1 MTLLSKF
8 QPAMVGRV
16 ASIGLATV
24 ALGAV
29 AIRSVEPA
37 PAKAQGVPPPAAVG
51 KLYEETCTA
60 CHGTDLDWQPSSGR
74 GTVYS
79 FTAVHRAPLESFKV
93 DVPYVIAIVALEEGV
108 RAMVNLRGVDPETVA
123 IGMPIE
129 VFFEPTEGEYPL
141 PQARPR

>member
-1 MTLLSKF
+1 MSKPLPQPNVVTQRFWSSCKDGRFEF
-8 QPAMVGRV
+8 QHC
-16 ASIGLATV
+16 
-24 ALGAV
+24 
-29 AIRSVEPA
+29 
-37 PAKAQGVPPPAAVG
+37 KACGHSQFPPR
-51 KLYEETCTA
+51 LTCTA
-60 CHGTDLDWQPSSGR
+60 CHGADLDWLPSSGR

-79 FTAVHRAPLESFKV
+79 FTVVHRAPLESFKS

-108 RAMVNLRGVDPETVA
+108 RAMVNLRGVDPETVS

>member
-1 MTLLSKF
+1 MSKPHPQPNVVTQRFWSSCKDGRFEF
-8 QPAMVGRV
+8 QHC
-16 ASIGLATV
+16 
-24 ALGAV
+24 
-29 AIRSVEPA
+29 
-37 PAKAQGVPPPAAVG
+37 KACGHNQFPPR
-51 KLYEETCTA
+51 LTCTA
-60 CHGTDLDWQPSSGR
+60 SHSADLDWLPSSGR

-79 FTAVHRAPLESFKV
+79 FTVVHRAPLESFKA

-108 RAMVNLRGVDPETVA
+108 RAMVNLRGVDPKAVA

>member
-1 MTLLSKF
+1 MSKPLPQPNVVTQRFWSSCKDGRFEF
-8 QPAMVGRV
+8 QHC
-16 ASIGLATV
+16 
-24 ALGAV
+24 
-29 AIRSVEPA
+29 
-37 PAKAQGVPPPAAVG
+37 KACGHSQFPPR
-51 KLYEETCTA
+51 LTCTA
-60 CHGTDLDWQPSSGR
+60 CHGTDLDWLPSSGR

-79 FTAVHRAPLESFKV
+79 FTVVHRAPLESFKV

-108 RAMVNLRGVDPETVA
+108 RAMVNLRGVDPEIVS

>member
-1 MTLLSKF
+1 MSKPLPQPNVVTQRFWSSCKDGRFEF
-8 QPAMVGRV
+8 QHC
-16 ASIGLATV
+16 
-24 ALGAV
+24 
-29 AIRSVEPA
+29 
-37 PAKAQGVPPPAAVG
+37 KACGHNQFPPR
-51 KLYEETCTA
+51 LTCTA
-60 CHGTDLDWQPSSGR
+60 CHSADLDWLPSSGR

-79 FTAVHRAPLESFKV
+79 FTVVHRAPLESFKA

-108 RAMVNLRGVDPETVA
+108 RAMVNLRGVDPKAVA